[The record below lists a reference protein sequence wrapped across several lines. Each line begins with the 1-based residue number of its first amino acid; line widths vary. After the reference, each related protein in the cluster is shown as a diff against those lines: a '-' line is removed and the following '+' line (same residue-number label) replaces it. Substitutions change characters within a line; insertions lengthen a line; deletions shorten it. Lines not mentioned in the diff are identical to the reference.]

1 MGEAALKSDAA
12 PVRRTVLTPHPLVPP
27 IMRTGSLHQHVFLRV
42 HRLIAQHLDATIDA
56 AAREGQRIAPVRI
69 VVVLLAALLLAI
81 NIGERSA
88 GLWISLGLFSEIAS
102 YGVRLAL
109 ECNPAHPVRVRLIY
123 LLTATLVSLAW
134 SGMPLLYW
142 INRVPGFEAV
152 SVLIL
157 TSQLIHAQAFT
168 YRSIPLLLVVGGIP
182 ATVLLTLPWIGATI
196 PSVHFFTVAFAGL
209 LAIGYVVASVH
220 ANRKTAKT
228 LRTVQDELEHFAYFD
243 ALTSLANR
251 RMFSEHL
258 RRLIALSGR
267 YGTRFALLL
276 IDLDRFKDIN
286 DTLGHDAG
294 DALLVE
300 IGARLRR
307 AVRADD
313 QVARLGGDEFAVI
326 LQDADNVDEIRQ
338 ICARIADSFAKDVQ
352 FNGKRMTPSTSVGVA
367 MFPEDGD
374 QGETLYKS
382 ADIALYEAKRGGRNT
397 WRYSAAT
404 SIGV

>member
-12 PVRRTVLTPHPLVPP
+12 PVRRTVLTPHPLVLP

-102 YGVRLAL
+102 YRVRLAL